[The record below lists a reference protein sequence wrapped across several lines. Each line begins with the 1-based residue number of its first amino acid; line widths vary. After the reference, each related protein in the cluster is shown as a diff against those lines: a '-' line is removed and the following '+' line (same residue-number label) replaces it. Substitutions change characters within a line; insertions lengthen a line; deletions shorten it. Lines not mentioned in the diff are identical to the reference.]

1 MLYNGLFIAF
11 GVLLLPHCFDG
22 TGSWG
27 RGKVNTSLQRSL
39 MGFRFLS
46 VGATSILG
54 VPDLNEHII
63 SCHICSSQY
72 LKTCCKG
79 SHWGPLDAEHTKRR
93 SFLTA
98 ESYDEHPHPFSWNS
112 PWDPSFTIHGRRQKG
127 SCTYHILGNHEVLN
141 ITKVMPLFHCSI
153 FVQDL
158 HVMLLNPPKLFAIMG
173 SYLLQC

>member
-11 GVLLLPHCFDG
+11 GVLLLPHYFDG

-98 ESYDEHPHPFSWNS
+98 ESYDERLHPFSWNS
-112 PWDPSFTIHGRRQKG
+112 PWPIVEMTERFLHGSHFGQSWSLKHNKPRLCHFFNVQYLFKICM
-127 SCTYHILGNHEVLN
+127 SCCLILEN
-141 ITKVMPLFHCSI
+141 F
-153 FVQDL
+153 
-158 HVMLLNPPKLFAIMG
+158 LL
-173 SYLLQC
+173 